1 MRSPRNKLQSI
12 DTWIDNFRSMLA
24 SVTSWLPTTLAVGI
38 CLGLSTWFLFQ
49 PEIIGHIADDQA
61 GNEERYKLLAWTAIC
76 VFAVIFFYAV
86 MYRRSRRKSDI
97 NLHEFTRK
105 MNRFAVII
113 CIVPIFLFLRTDHLG
128 KEHPFI
134 SIIASLGIGLIGAY
148 FAYQIAKVRQ
158 WSFFKAGLHHLPL
171 PLSQGKAG
179 MGSERGRS
187 RWIPLIVVILLA
199 LSYMAALTHL
209 QTIHHHNLGTR
220 NWDFGLYINCLW
232 HSLRGNFL
240 GCSFIPEGTH
250 ITRHFDPIL
259 VLISPILLIYNKA
272 ETLIVFQAAWVASGA
287 IPLYLLAKHKLGNP
301 LFGIALSLVYLF
313 HPAVHGPNMYDF
325 HSIVLAFPVLLW
337 CMYCLETERI
347 KTYYGF
353 LALLFLIREDTP
365 ALAAMMALYMIISG
379 RLYRVAAITIVL
391 ATVYGLLVNL
401 VVMANAYSY
410 TYYFREIKLQ
420 GHSPTSS
427 IFISLLTNPG
437 FVIKYALGEERILY
451 ILKMFMPL
459 MMLPLFSKKHYILF
473 TWGLA
478 TTFFGSW
485 VGFIRLGTQY
495 SVYWLP
501 FMLASVPFAIDNISK
516 GRLVRALDIDPRRIR
531 PALAMGMVLCA
542 ISMSSLYGVFWPNS
556 SFRPGYVGFQRITTP
571 EHAARYETIKKIQS
585 MIPDDASVLAT
596 RRVGAH
602 FSLRKDVWSFHRHQ
616 EEGQVP
622 DWVII
627 WNTDL
632 KRKKDKKIQ
641 IPRVKYYKKS
651 DDYDMVLNE
660 NGIKVHKRKPG
671 RSP

>member
-1 MRSPRNKLQSI
+1 MPAMNSPEKKLQSI
-12 DTWIDNFRSMLA
+12 DVLIGGLRSGLI
-24 SVTSWLPTTLAVGI
+24 SVLSWLPATLGVGI

-49 PEIIGHIADDQA
+49 PEIIGNISNVEL
-61 GNEERYKLLAWTAIC
+61 GNVERYNLLIWTAVC
-76 VFAVIFFYAV
+76 VFSVILFCGV

-97 NLHEFTRK
+97 DLRNFMGKL
-105 MNRFAVII
+105 NRYAVII
-113 CIVPIFLFLRTDHLG
+113 CIVPIFLFVRTNDLG

-134 SIIASLGIGLIGAY
+134 SILASLGIGLIGAY
-148 FAYQIAKVRQ
+148 FTYQIVKLKQ
-158 WSFFKAGLHHLPL
+158 WSFFKT
-171 PLSQGKAG
+171 G

-187 RWIPLIVVILLA
+187 RWVPLVVVILLS

-209 QTIHHHNLGTR
+209 QMTHHHNLGTR
-220 NWDFGLYINCLW
+220 NWDFGLYVNCLW

-287 IPLYLLAKHKLGNP
+287 IPLYLLGKHKMGNP

-337 CMYCLETERI
+337 CMYCLEAQRI

-353 LALLFLIREDTP
+353 LALLLLIREDTP
-365 ALAAMMALYMIISG
+365 ALAAMMAIYLIISG
-379 RLYRVAAITIVL
+379 RLYRVAAITILL
-391 ATVYGLLVNL
+391 AVAYGLLVNL
-401 VVMANAYSY
+401 VIMADAYSY
-410 TYYFREIKLQ
+410 TYYFKDMRLE
-420 GHSPTSS
+420 GHSPASS
-427 IFISLLTNPG
+427 IFISLLTTPG
-437 FVIKYALGEERILY
+437 AVINHALEEVRILY
-451 ILKMFMPL
+451 ILKLFAPI
-459 MMLPLFSKKHYILF
+459 MMLPLFSKRHYILF
-473 TWGLA
+473 VWGLS
-478 TTFFGSW
+478 TTLFSSYG
-485 VGFIRLGTQY
+485 GFLSLGTQY

-516 GRLVRALDIDPRRIR
+516 GRLVRAFDIDPGGIKA
-531 PALAMGMVLCA
+531 ALVVGMVLCTL
-542 ISMSSLYGVFWPNS
+542 SMSSLYGVFWPNS
-556 SFRPGYVGFQRITTP
+556 SVRPGYVAFQRYDTP
-571 EHAARYETIKKIQS
+571 ESAARYETIKKIQS
-585 MIPDDASVLAT
+585 MVPDDASVLAT

-602 FSLRKDVWSFHRHQ
+602 FSLRKDVWSFHRRQ

-622 DWVII
+622 DCVII
-627 WNTDL
+627 WKVDL

-641 IPRVKYYKKS
+641 IPKVKYYKRN
-651 DDYDMVLNE
+651 DDYELVLDE
-660 NGIKVHKRKPG
+660 NGIKFYKRKQG